1 MKLNKKEIQELIDKL
16 YDLMDDELYVDH
28 EWCWTISGK
37 CKVTS
42 ELQRYIEKKVKPT
55 EET

>member
-1 MKLNKKEIQELIDKL
+1 MKLNKKELQELIDKL

-28 EWCWTISGK
+28 EWCHTIGGK

-42 ELQRYIEKKVKPT
+42 ELQRYIEKEIKT
-55 EET
+55 EES